1 MTKNAC
7 MSSTRR
13 PPAARDD
20 SIRVRRRRL
29 PRIRPG
35 TLPGTLPP
43 AEAPGPVVIRV
54 VHFNDTTARESQ
66 PAAIDAALAEVVPG
80 GVTWIDVDG
89 LGDRALLAVLGEHFK
104 LHSLALE
111 DVVNIPQRPKVERY
125 SDHYFIVLRMVR
137 LGHDEEQVSMFFG
150 RDWVLTLQERTGGD
164 VFDPVRG
171 AIREGRGR
179 VRMAGADFLAYL
191 ILDAVVDNYFPV
203 LEVVGDRMDELEIE
217 AIARPSPQTLRPIE
231 DLRRDVMRLRRAV
244 WPLREEIA
252 ILQRDDSPLVTPETR
267 VFLRDT
273 YDHAVQALDVV
284 ETLRDTRAALM
295 DVYLSAQ
302 SQRLNEVMKVLTV
315 IATLFIPLTFI
326 ASIYGMNFKNMP
338 ELEWRYGYA
347 WALGLMAASAVGM
360 IAYFRRRGW
369 W

>member
-1 MTKNAC
+1 MAENVC
-7 MSSTRR
+7 MSASRR
-13 PPAARDD
+13 PAAARDE
-20 SIRVRRRRL
+20 STRVRRRRL
-29 PRIRPG
+29 ARIHPG

-43 AEAPGPVVIRV
+43 SEAPSPVVIRV
-54 VHFNDTTARESQ
+54 VHFDGGTARESQ
-66 PAAIDAALAEVVPG
+66 PPSIDEALRDVVPG

-89 LGDRALLAVLGEHFK
+89 LGDHAVLARLGEHFA
-104 LHSLALE
+104 LHPLALE

-137 LGHDEEQVSMFFG
+137 LGHDDEQVSMFFG
-150 RDWVLTLQERTGGD
+150 RDWVVTLQERPGGD
-164 VFDPVRG
+164 VFDPVRA

-179 VRMAGADFLAYL
+179 VRSGGADFLTYL
-191 ILDAVVDNYFPV
+191 LLDAVVDAYFPV
-203 LEVVGDRMDELEIE
+203 LEVVGEQMDALETE
-217 AIARPSPQTLRPIE
+217 ALTRPSVYTLRGIE
-231 DLRRDVMRLRRAV
+231 DLRRDVTRLRRAV

-252 ILQRDDSPLVTPETR
+252 ILQREESSLVAPETR

-284 ETLRDTRAALM
+284 ETLRETRAALM
-295 DVYLSAQ
+295 EVYLSAQ
-302 SQRLNEVMKVLTV
+302 NQRLNEVMKVLTV

-326 ASIYGMNFKNMP
+326 ASIYGMNFKHMP

-347 WALGLMAASAVGM
+347 WALGLMAAAAAGM